1 MISSQKEEDL
11 PVRKRVTFTYRESLK
26 NRMKEKLQN
35 RSVHTVYLLNEG
47 RIPISTLF
55 TGKNSLVQRKKK
67 GTQGRKTKFG
77 TLEEELFN
85 WFLVLRARKMFIT
98 DSMLLK
104 KANKIKG
111 EIIEDS
117 RDAFFANLHWRIAKS
132 GGFLDFAKKK

>member
-85 WFLVLRARKMFIT
+85 CLALRAKKMFIT

-104 KANKIKG
+104 KANKK
-111 EIIEDS
+111 
-117 RDAFFANLHWRIAKS
+117 
-132 GGFLDFAKKK
+132 